1 MYAVIGAALAVA
13 PLAGCGSDDDASAQ
27 DQYCEAGESLE
38 ASVSALGDLDLVA
51 EGTSG
56 LETALDAIDQDVN
69 TLQDTA
75 SDASEDEVSA
85 VKESVDDL
93 ESALSDLTGEITSDN
108 VSALSTAVQSV
119 AESAQALYGTL
130 PDCP

>member
-130 PDCP
+130 TDCP